1 MKASTSV
8 VTSLLLRLDSRST
21 LPLHEQIFDGVR
33 ARILS
38 GALAPGLRIPSS
50 RQLAA
55 ELDVAR
61 STVLQAL
68 DALTAEGYLVARA
81 GSCTRVAPELPI
93 VPDAR
98 SRSAALRGP
107 LLAASVRSPSP
118 AARPLNPLLAASQRA
133 PSSGAGVHGLLPT
146 PVGATVRSTKPHV
159 SRGPRLAAAARRLKP
174 APVGAPRLGA
184 APRAF
189 RPGVPALDLFP
200 TALWGR
206 TVSRVHARASTGLL
220 EGGDPAGHA
229 PLREAIATHVSVSR
243 GVRCVPEQVFV
254 TAGTQQAFDEVLRLV
269 LDPGDAVWVEDPGY
283 PGARRAVLA
292 AGGRPVPVPVDS
304 EGLDVGMGIARAPRA
319 RVALVAPSHQY
330 PLGTTLSLAR
340 RMALLQWAERSRAV
354 IIEDDYDSE
363 FRHRGRPLT
372 ALQGLDESGCV
383 VYVGTFSK
391 SMFPGLRLGF
401 LIAPPPLVDAFA
413 AARVAASAPASSLE
427 QAALA
432 AFLAEGHFAR
442 HLRRMRAAYRE
453 RGEALLD
460 ALLAECAGALTPR
473 PCDTGMQ
480 VCASLAAPLSDLR
493 VRDEAARLGVEVA
506 ALSDYF
512 LGRRR
517 ESGLVF
523 GFGGVRPD
531 DLRAGA
537 STLARALEAARRR

>member
-1 MKASTSV
+1 MKTSNGVAS
-8 VTSLLLRLDSRST
+8 SLLLRLDSRSHM
-21 LPLHEQIFDGVR
+21 PLHEQLFEGIR
-33 ARILS
+33 ARILA
-38 GALAPGLRIPSS
+38 GALAPGLRLPSS
-50 RQLAA
+50 RQLAT

-68 DALTAEGYLVARA
+68 DALTAEGYLVAQA

-93 VPDAR
+93 LSGDR
-98 SRSAALRGP
+98 SREPGR
-107 LLAASVRSPSP
+107 P
-118 AARPLNPLLAASQRA
+118 AAARAS
-133 PSSGAGVHGLLPT
+133 SSGE
-146 PVGATVRSTKPHV
+146 
-159 SRGPRLAAAARRLKP
+159 RGPRLAASARALKP
-174 APVGAPRLGA
+174 TPVGAPRLGA

-200 TALWGR
+200 TALWAR

-220 EGGDPAGHA
+220 DGGDPSGHA

-243 GVRCVPEQVFV
+243 GVRCSPEQVFI
-254 TAGTQQAFDEVLRLV
+254 TAGTQQAFDEVLRLA
-269 LDPGDAVWVEDPGY
+269 LNRGDSVWVEDPGY

-292 AGGRPVPVPVDS
+292 AGGRPVPIPVDGD
-304 EGLDVGMGIARAPRA
+304 GLDVGAGLTRAPRA

-330 PLGTTLSLAR
+330 PLGVTLSLAR
-340 RMALLQWAERSRAV
+340 RMALLRWSERTRSL

-372 ALQGLDESGCV
+372 ALQGLDDVGCV

-401 LIAPPPLVDAFA
+401 LVVPSSLVDIFS
-413 AARVAASAPASSLE
+413 AARATSPAPASTLE

-432 AFLAEGHFAR
+432 RFLAEGHFAR

-460 ALLAECAGALTPR
+460 ALVAEGSGVLAPR

-480 VCASLAAPLSDLR
+480 LCASLAAPLSDLR

-517 ESGLVF
+517 DAGLVF

-531 DLRAGA
+531 DMRTGTRA
-537 STLARALEAARRR
+537 LARAIEAARRRDLRTSPPHPRGLPR

>member
-1 MKASTSV
+1 MS
-8 VTSLLLRLDSRST
+8 SLLLRLDSRSPT
-21 LPLHEQIFDGVR
+21 PLHEQLFEGIR
-33 ARILS
+33 ARILA
-38 GALAPGLRIPSS
+38 GALAPGLRLPSS
-50 RQLAA
+50 RQLAT

-93 VPDAR
+93 LAGDRSSEPWLPAATRAPSPDAR
-98 SRSAALRGP
+98 DQGSRLADTRASGFGERGRSA
-107 LLAASVRSPSP
+107 
-118 AARPLNPLLAASQRA
+118 
-133 PSSGAGVHGLLPT
+133 
-146 PVGATVRSTKPHV
+146 
-159 SRGPRLAAAARRLKP
+159 SRGPRLAASARALK
-174 APVGAPRLGA
+174 ASPVGAPRLGA

-200 TALWGR
+200 TALWAR

-220 EGGDPAGHA
+220 DGSDPSGHA
-229 PLREAIATHVSVSR
+229 PLRDAIATHVSVSR
-243 GVRCVPEQVFV
+243 GVRCSPAQVFITV
-254 TAGTQQAFDEVLRLV
+254 GTQQAFDEVLRLA
-269 LDPGDAVWVEDPGY
+269 LNPGDSVWVEDPGY
-283 PGARRAVLA
+283 PGVQRAVLA
-292 AGGRPVPVPVDS
+292 AGGRPVPIPVDGD
-304 EGLDVGMGIARAPRA
+304 GLDVSAGLTRAPRA

-330 PLGTTLSLAR
+330 PLGVTLSLAR
-340 RMALLQWAERSRAV
+340 RMALLQWAERTRSL

-372 ALQGLDESGCV
+372 ALQGLDDAGCV

-401 LIAPPPLVDAFA
+401 LVVPPLLVEVFSASRA
-413 AARVAASAPASSLE
+413 AASAPASTLE

-442 HLRRMRAAYRE
+442 HLRRMRVAYRE
-453 RGEALLD
+453 RGEALLE
-460 ALLAECAGALTPR
+460 ALRADCPDVLTPR

-480 VCASLAAPLSDLR
+480 VCASLATPLSDLR
-493 VRDEAARLGVEVA
+493 VRDEAARKGVEVA

-531 DLRAGA
+531 DMRAGTRA
-537 STLARALEAARRR
+537 LARAIEAARRHDLRPSPPHPKGPPR

>member
-1 MKASTSV
+1 MKTSTGVAS
-8 VTSLLLRLDSRST
+8 SLILRLDSRSLT
-21 LPLHEQIFDGVR
+21 PLHEQLFEGIR
-33 ARILS
+33 ARILA

-50 RQLAA
+50 RQLAT

-93 VPDAR
+93 LSGDR
-98 SRSAALRGP
+98 SREPGL
-107 LLAASVRSPSP
+107 P
-118 AARPLNPLLAASQRA
+118 AAARAS
-133 PSSGAGVHGLLPT
+133 SSGGRA
-146 PVGATVRSTKPHV
+146 
-159 SRGPRLAAAARRLKP
+159 RGPRLAASARALKST
-174 APVGAPRLGA
+174 PVGAPRLGA

-200 TALWGR
+200 TALWAR
-206 TVSRVHARASTGLL
+206 TVSRVHARASMGLL
-220 EGGDPAGHA
+220 DGGDPSGHA

-243 GVRCVPEQVFV
+243 GVRCSPAQVFI
-254 TAGTQQAFDEVLRLV
+254 TAGTQQAFDEVLRLA
-269 LDPGDAVWVEDPGY
+269 LNPGAPVWVEDPGY
-283 PGARRAVLA
+283 PGVRRAVLS
-292 AGGRPVPVPVDS
+292 AGGRPVPIPVDGD
-304 EGLDVGMGIARAPRA
+304 GLDVGAGLTRAPRA

-330 PLGTTLSLAR
+330 PLGVTLSLAR
-340 RMALLQWAERSRAV
+340 RMALLQWAERTRSL

-372 ALQGLDESGCV
+372 ALQGLDDAGCV

-401 LIAPPPLVDAFA
+401 LVVPPSLVDVFS
-413 AARVAASAPASSLE
+413 AARAASPAPASTLE

-432 AFLAEGHFAR
+432 VFLAEGHFAR

-453 RGEALLD
+453 RGEALLE
-460 ALLAECAGALTPR
+460 ALHGDCSGILTPR

-493 VRDEAARLGVEVA
+493 VRDEAARKGVEVA

-523 GFGGVRPD
+523 GFGGMRPD
-531 DLRAGA
+531 DMRAG
-537 STLARALEAARRR
+537 TRALAQALETARHRGLRSSHPKGPPR

>member
-1 MKASTSV
+1 LRQNRPYQLKVAS
-8 VTSLLLRLDSRST
+8 SLLLRLDARGATS
-21 LPLHEQIFDGVR
+21 LHEQIFEGLR
-33 ARILS
+33 SRILS

-61 STVLQAL
+61 STVIQAL
-68 DALTAEGYLVARA
+68 EALIAEGYLVARA
-81 GSCTRVAPELPI
+81 GSSTRVAPELPI
-93 VPDAR
+93 VPEQKV
-98 SRSAALRGP
+98 RSAVPRG
-107 LLAASVRSPSP
+107 
-118 AARPLNPLLAASQRA
+118 
-133 PSSGAGVHGLLPT
+133 G
-146 PVGATVRSTKPHV
+146 
-159 SRGPRLAAAARRLKP
+159 RGPRLSATARAWKAAS
-174 APVGAPRLGA
+174 PVGAPRLGV

-206 TVSRVHARASTGLL
+206 TVARVHARASTGLL
-220 EGGDPAGHA
+220 DGGDPAGLA
-229 PLREAIATHVSVSR
+229 SLREAIATHVSASR

-254 TAGTQQAFDEVLRLV
+254 TAGTQQTFDEVLRLV

-292 AGGRPVPVPVDS
+292 AGGRPVPVPVDAD
-304 EGLDVGMGIARAPRA
+304 GLDVEAGIARAPRA

-330 PLGTTLSLAR
+330 PLGSTLGLAR
-340 RMALLQWAERSRAV
+340 RMALLRWAERTRAL
-354 IIEDDYDSE
+354 ILEDDYDSE

-372 ALQGLDESGCV
+372 ALQGLDDAGCV

-391 SMFPGLRLGF
+391 SLFPGLRLGF
-401 LIAPPPLVDAFA
+401 LVAPPPLVEVFA
-413 AARVAASAPASSLE
+413 ASRALASAPVSSLE

-432 AFLAEGHFAR
+432 SFLAEGHFAR

-460 ALLAECAGALTPR
+460 ALLAECSGVLTPR

-480 VCASLAAPLSDLR
+480 LCASLAAPLSDVR

-506 ALSDYF
+506 ALSGYF

-523 GFGGVRPD
+523 GFGGVRPEA
-531 DLRAGA
+531 LRAGA
-537 STLARALEAARRR
+537 RTLARALEAARRR

>member
-1 MKASTSV
+1 MKTPTGVAS
-8 VTSLLLRLDSRST
+8 SLLLRLDSRSPT
-21 LPLHEQIFDGVR
+21 PLHEQIFEGIR
-33 ARILS
+33 ARILA
-38 GALAPGLRIPSS
+38 GALVPGLRIPSS
-50 RQLAA
+50 RQLAT
-55 ELDVAR
+55 ELAVAR

-81 GSCTRVAPELPI
+81 GSSTRVAPELPGLLEDRNRSL
-93 VPDAR
+93 VP
-98 SRSAALRGP
+98 
-107 LLAASVRSPSP
+107 
-118 AARPLNPLLAASQRA
+118 RA
-133 PSSGAGVHGLLPT
+133 P
-146 PVGATVRSTKPHV
+146 
-159 SRGPRLAAAARRLKP
+159 RGPRLASSARTLEP
-174 APVGAPRLGA
+174 APVGAPRLGS

-200 TALWGR
+200 TALWAR

-220 EGGDPAGHA
+220 DGGDPSGHA
-229 PLREAIATHVSVSR
+229 PLREAIATHVSSSR
-243 GVRCVPEQVFV
+243 GVRCVPQQVFV
-254 TAGTQQAFDEVLRLV
+254 TAGTQQAFDEILRLA

-292 AGGRPVPVPVDS
+292 AGGRPVPVSVDA
-304 EGLDVGMGIARAPRA
+304 EGLDVGAGIARAPRA

-330 PLGTTLSLAR
+330 PLGATLSLAR
-340 RMALLQWAERSRAV
+340 RMALLQWAGRTRSL

-372 ALQGLDESGCV
+372 ALQGLDDAGCV

-401 LIAPPPLVDAFA
+401 FIAPPTLVEVFS
-413 AARVAASAPASSLE
+413 AARAAASAPASALE

-432 AFLAEGHFAR
+432 VFLAEGHFAR

-453 RGEALLD
+453 RGEALLE
-460 ALLAECAGALTPR
+460 ALRADCSGVLTPR

-493 VRDEAARLGVEVA
+493 VRDEAARSGVEVA
-506 ALSDYF
+506 ALSGYF
-512 LGRRR
+512 VGRRR

-531 DLRAGA
+531 ALRAGTR
-537 STLARALEAARRR
+537 TLARVLEAVQRR

>member
-1 MKASTSV
+1 MKTSPGVAS
-8 VTSLLLRLDSRST
+8 SLLLRLDSRSPT
-21 LPLHEQIFDGVR
+21 PLHEQIFEGIR
-33 ARILS
+33 ARILA

-50 RQLAA
+50 RQFAA

-68 DALTAEGYLVARA
+68 DALTAEGYLVTRA
-81 GSCTRVAPELPI
+81 GSCTRVAPELPN
-93 VPDAR
+93 PSEDR
-98 SRSAALRGP
+98 SRSAMP
-107 LLAASVRSPSP
+107 
-118 AARPLNPLLAASQRA
+118 RA
-133 PSSGAGVHGLLPT
+133 P
-146 PVGATVRSTKPHV
+146 
-159 SRGPRLAAAARRLKP
+159 RGPRLAASARALKP
-174 APVGAPRLGA
+174 APVGAPRLGS

-200 TALWGR
+200 TALWAR

-220 EGGDPAGHA
+220 DGGDPSGHA
-229 PLREAIATHVSVSR
+229 PLREAIATHVSSSR
-243 GVRCVPEQVFV
+243 GVRCVPAQVFV
-254 TAGTQQAFDEVLRLV
+254 TAGTQQAFDEILRLA
-269 LDPGDAVWVEDPGY
+269 LDPGDSVWVEDPGY

-292 AGGRPVPVPVDS
+292 AGGRPVPVPVDA
-304 EGLDVGMGIARAPRA
+304 EGLDVGAGIALAPRA

-330 PLGTTLSLAR
+330 PLGATLSLAR
-340 RMALLQWAERSRAV
+340 RMSLLEWAERTRSL

-372 ALQGLDESGCV
+372 ALQGLDDAGCV

-401 LIAPPPLVDAFA
+401 FIAPPSLVDAFS
-413 AARVAASAPASSLE
+413 AARAAASAPASTLE

-460 ALLAECAGALTPR
+460 ALRADCSGVLTPR
-473 PCDTGMQ
+473 SCDTGMQ

-493 VRDEAARLGVEVA
+493 VRDEAAREGVEVA

-531 DLRAGA
+531 ALRAGTR
-537 STLARALEAARRR
+537 TLARVLEAAHRH

>member
-1 MKASTSV
+1 MKTSNGVAS
-8 VTSLLLRLDSRST
+8 SLLLRLDSRSST
-21 LPLHEQIFDGVR
+21 PLHEQLFEGLR

-50 RQLAA
+50 RQLAT

-68 DALTAEGYLVARA
+68 DALIAEGYLVARA
-81 GSCTRVAPELPI
+81 GSCTRVAPELP
-93 VPDAR
+93 
-98 SRSAALRGP
+98 
-107 LLAASVRSPSP
+107 LLAADVPRSGTRSPST
-118 AARPLNPLLAASQRA
+118 RLRA
-133 PSSGAGVHGLLPT
+133 
-146 PVGATVRSTKPHV
+146 
-159 SRGPRLAAAARRLKP
+159 SRGPRLADAARALKSTSS
-174 APVGAPRLGA
+174 GAPRLGA

-200 TALWGR
+200 TARWAR
-206 TVSRVHARASTGLL
+206 TVSRVHARASMGLFD
-220 EGGDPAGHA
+220 GGDPSGHA
-229 PLREAIATHVSVSR
+229 PLREAIASHVSASR
-243 GVRCVPEQVFV
+243 GVRCVPEQVFI
-254 TAGTQQAFDEVLRLV
+254 TAGTQQAFDEVLRLA
-269 LDPGDAVWVEDPGY
+269 LNPGDSVWIEDPGY
-283 PGARRAVLA
+283 PGSHRAVLA
-292 AGGRPVPVPVDS
+292 AGGRPVPIPVDG
-304 EGLDVGMGIARAPRA
+304 EGLDVSAGLARAPRA

-330 PLGTTLSLAR
+330 PLGVTLSLSR
-340 RMALLQWAERSRAV
+340 RMALLQWAERTRAW
-354 IIEDDYDSE
+354 ILEDDYDSE

-372 ALQGLDESGCV
+372 ALQGLDEAGCV

-401 LIAPPPLVDAFA
+401 LVAPPSLVDVFCAARA
-413 AARVAASAPASSLE
+413 AAPSPASTLE

-432 AFLAEGHFAR
+432 AFLADGHFAR

-460 ALLAECAGALTPR
+460 ALRADCSGVLVPR

-480 VCASLAAPLSDLR
+480 LRASLAAPLSDLR
-493 VRDEAARLGVEVA
+493 VRDEAARRGVEVA

-531 DLRAGA
+531 ALREG
-537 STLARALEAARRR
+537 TRILARALEAARRR

>member
-1 MKASTSV
+1 MKTSTGVAS
-8 VTSLLLRLDSRST
+8 SLILRLDSRSPT
-21 LPLHEQIFDGVR
+21 PLHEQLFEGIR
-33 ARILS
+33 ARILA
-38 GALAPGLRIPSS
+38 GALAPGLRLPSS
-50 RQLAA
+50 RQLAT
-55 ELDVAR
+55 ELEVAR

-68 DALTAEGYLVARA
+68 DALTAEGYLVAQA

-93 VPDAR
+93 LAGDR
-98 SRSAALRGP
+98 SHEPGL
-107 LLAASVRSPSP
+107 P
-118 AARPLNPLLAASQRA
+118 AAARAS
-133 PSSGAGVHGLLPT
+133 SV
-146 PVGATVRSTKPHV
+146 
-159 SRGPRLAAAARRLKP
+159 GPRLAASARALK
-174 APVGAPRLGA
+174 ASLVGAPRLGA

-200 TALWGR
+200 TALWAR

-220 EGGDPAGHA
+220 DGGDPSGNA

-243 GVRCVPEQVFV
+243 GVRCSSAQVFI
-254 TAGTQQAFDEVLRLV
+254 TAGTQQAFDEVLRLA
-269 LDPGDAVWVEDPGY
+269 LNRGDSVWVEDPGY

-292 AGGRPVPVPVDS
+292 AGGRPVPIPVDGD
-304 EGLDVGMGIARAPRA
+304 GLDVGAGLARAPRA

-330 PLGTTLSLAR
+330 PLGVTLSLAR
-340 RMALLQWAERSRAV
+340 RMALLQWAERTRAL

-372 ALQGLDESGCV
+372 ALQGLDDAGCV

-401 LIAPPPLVDAFA
+401 LVVPPSLVDVFS
-413 AARVAASAPASSLE
+413 AARASAPAPASTME

-432 AFLAEGHFAR
+432 VFLAEGHFAR

-453 RGEALLD
+453 RGEALLE
-460 ALLAECAGALTPR
+460 ALHSDCSGVLTPS

-480 VCASLAAPLSDLR
+480 VCASLAAPLSDLH
-493 VRDEAARLGVEVA
+493 VRDGAARLGVEVA
-506 ALSDYF
+506 ALSDYS

-531 DLRAGA
+531 DMRAGTRA
-537 STLARALEAARRR
+537 LARAIEAARRR

>member
-1 MKASTSV
+1 MKTSTGVAS
-8 VTSLLLRLDSRST
+8 SLLLRLDSRSPT
-21 LPLHEQIFDGVR
+21 PLHEQIFEGIR
-33 ARILS
+33 ARILA

-50 RQLAA
+50 RQFAS

-68 DALTAEGYLVARA
+68 EALTAEGYLVTRA
-81 GSCTRVAPELPI
+81 GSCTRVAPELPNL
-93 VPDAR
+93 PEDR
-98 SRSAALRGP
+98 SRSAAP
-107 LLAASVRSPSP
+107 RS
-118 AARPLNPLLAASQRA
+118 
-133 PSSGAGVHGLLPT
+133 
-146 PVGATVRSTKPHV
+146 
-159 SRGPRLAAAARRLKP
+159 SRGPRLGASARALKP
-174 APVGAPRLGA
+174 APVGAPRLGS

-200 TALWGR
+200 TALWAR
-206 TVSRVHARASTGLL
+206 TVARAHARASTGLL
-220 EGGDPAGHA
+220 DGGDPSGHA
-229 PLREAIATHVSVSR
+229 PLRDAIATHVSSSR

-254 TAGTQQAFDEVLRLV
+254 TAGTQQAFDEILRLA
-269 LDPGDAVWVEDPGY
+269 LDLGDSVWVEDPGY

-292 AGGRPVPVPVDS
+292 AGGRPVPVPVDA
-304 EGLDVGMGIARAPRA
+304 EGLDVGAGIARAPRA
-319 RVALVAPSHQY
+319 RVVLVAPSHQY
-330 PLGTTLSLAR
+330 PLGATLSLAR
-340 RMALLQWAERSRAV
+340 RMALLQWAERTRSL

-372 ALQGLDESGCV
+372 ALQGLDDAGCV

-401 LIAPPPLVDAFA
+401 FIAPPSLVDVIS
-413 AARVAASAPASSLE
+413 AARAAASAPASTLE

-432 AFLAEGHFAR
+432 VFLAEGHFAR

-453 RGEALLD
+453 RGEALLE
-460 ALLAECAGALTPR
+460 ALRADCSGVLTPR

-480 VCASLAAPLSDLR
+480 VCASLAAPLSDLL
-493 VRDEAARLGVEVA
+493 VRDEAARKGVEVA

-531 DLRAGA
+531 ALRAGTR
-537 STLARALEAARRR
+537 TLARVLDAVHRR

>member
-1 MKASTSV
+1 MKTSTGVAS
-8 VTSLLLRLDSRST
+8 SLLLRLDSRSST
-21 LPLHEQIFDGVR
+21 ALHEQLFEGIR
-33 ARILS
+33 ARILA

-68 DALTAEGYLVARA
+68 DALMAEGYLVARA
-81 GSCTRVAPELPI
+81 GSSTRVAPELPGLLE
-93 VPDAR
+93 DR
-98 SRSAALRGP
+98 SRSLVA
-107 LLAASVRSPSP
+107 RS
-118 AARPLNPLLAASQRA
+118 
-133 PSSGAGVHGLLPT
+133 
-146 PVGATVRSTKPHV
+146 
-159 SRGPRLAAAARRLKP
+159 SRGPRLAASARTLKTS
-174 APVGAPRLGA
+174 PVGAPRLGS

-200 TALWGR
+200 TALWAR

-220 EGGDPAGHA
+220 DGGDPSGHA
-229 PLREAIATHVSVSR
+229 PLREAIATHVSSSR
-243 GVRCVPEQVFV
+243 GVRCEPAQVFI
-254 TAGTQQAFDEVLRLV
+254 TAGTQQAFDEILRLA

-292 AGGRPVPVPVDS
+292 AGGRPVPIPVDP
-304 EGLDVGMGIARAPRA
+304 EGLDVSVGMARAPRA
-319 RVALVAPSHQY
+319 RVTLVAPSHQY
-330 PLGTTLSLAR
+330 PLGATLSLAR
-340 RMALLQWAERSRAV
+340 RMALLQWAGRTRSL

-372 ALQGLDESGCV
+372 ALQGLDDAGCV

-401 LIAPPPLVDAFA
+401 LIAPPSLVEVFSAARA
-413 AARVAASAPASSLE
+413 AAPAPASTLE

-432 AFLAEGHFAR
+432 VFLAEGHFAR

-453 RGEALLD
+453 RGEALLE
-460 ALLAECAGALTPR
+460 ALRADCSGVLTPR

-493 VRDEAARLGVEVA
+493 VRDEAARKGVEVA

-523 GFGGVRPD
+523 GFGGVHPD
-531 DLRAGA
+531 ALRAGTR
-537 STLARALEAARRR
+537 TLARALEAAHRR

>member
-1 MKASTSV
+1 MKTSTGVAS
-8 VTSLLLRLDSRST
+8 SLLLRLDSRSST
-21 LPLHEQIFDGVR
+21 PLHEQLFEGIR

-38 GALAPGLRIPSS
+38 GALAPGLRLPSS

-81 GSCTRVAPELPI
+81 GSCTRVAPELPLLTGE
-93 VPDAR
+93 R
-98 SRSAALRGP
+98 SREPGLTGAAR
-107 LLAASVRSPSP
+107 AASIGR
-118 AARPLNPLLAASQRA
+118 RQ
-133 PSSGAGVHGLLPT
+133 GA
-146 PVGATVRSTKPHV
+146 
-159 SRGPRLAAAARRLKP
+159 SRGPRLAAATRALRRS
-174 APVGAPRLGA
+174 PVGAPRLGA

-200 TALWGR
+200 TALWAR

-220 EGGDPAGHA
+220 DGGDPSGHA
-229 PLREAIATHVSVSR
+229 TLREAIATHVSVSR
-243 GVRCVPEQVFV
+243 GVRCSSEQVFI
-254 TAGTQQAFDEVLRLV
+254 TAGTQQAFDEVLRLA
-269 LDPGDAVWVEDPGY
+269 LNPGDPVWVEDPGY
-283 PGARRAVLA
+283 PGARRAVRS
-292 AGGRPVPVPVDS
+292 AGGRPVPVPVDGD
-304 EGLDVGMGIARAPRA
+304 GLDVGAGLAHAPRA

-330 PLGTTLSLAR
+330 PLGVTLSLAR
-340 RMALLQWAERSRAV
+340 RMALLQWAERTRSL

-372 ALQGLDESGCV
+372 ALQGLDDAGCV

-401 LIAPPPLVDAFA
+401 LVVPPSLVDVVS
-413 AARVAASAPASSLE
+413 AARASASAPASALE

-432 AFLAEGHFAR
+432 VFLAEGHFAR

-453 RGEALLD
+453 RGEALLE
-460 ALLAECAGALTPR
+460 ALHADCSGVLAPR

-480 VCASLAAPLSDLR
+480 VCAFLPAPLSDLR
-493 VRDEAARLGVEVA
+493 VRDEAALQGVEVA

-517 ESGLVF
+517 ESGLIF

-531 DLRAGA
+531 DMRAG
-537 STLARALEAARRR
+537 TRILARAIEAARRRGPRSSHPRAKGPPPR

>member
-1 MKASTSV
+1 MKTSTGVAS
-8 VTSLLLRLDSRST
+8 SLLLRLDSRSHA
-21 LPLHEQIFDGVR
+21 PLHEQLFEGIR
-33 ARILS
+33 ARILA
-38 GALAPGLRIPSS
+38 GALAPGLRLPSS
-50 RQLAA
+50 RQLAT

-61 STVLQAL
+61 STVLQAM
-68 DALTAEGYLVARA
+68 DALTAEGYLVAQA

-93 VPDAR
+93 LSGDR
-98 SRSAALRGP
+98 SREPGL
-107 LLAASVRSPSP
+107 P
-118 AARPLNPLLAASQRA
+118 AAARAS
-133 PSSGAGVHGLLPT
+133 SSG
-146 PVGATVRSTKPHV
+146 
-159 SRGPRLAAAARRLKP
+159 RGPRLAASARALKASP
-174 APVGAPRLGA
+174 IGAPRLGA

-200 TALWGR
+200 TALWAR

-220 EGGDPAGHA
+220 DGGDPSGHA
-229 PLREAIATHVSVSR
+229 PLREAVAIHVSVSR
-243 GVRCVPEQVFV
+243 GVRCSSEQVFI
-254 TAGTQQAFDEVLRLV
+254 TAGTQQAFDEVLRLA
-269 LDPGDAVWVEDPGY
+269 LNPGDSVWVEDPGY

-292 AGGRPVPVPVDS
+292 AGGRPVPIPVDGD
-304 EGLDVGMGIARAPRA
+304 GLDVGEGLAHAPRA

-330 PLGTTLSLAR
+330 PLGVTLSLAR
-340 RMALLQWAERSRAV
+340 RMALLQWAERTRSL

-363 FRHRGRPLT
+363 FRHRGRPFT
-372 ALQGLDESGCV
+372 ALQGLDDAGCV

-401 LIAPPPLVDAFA
+401 LVVPPSLVDVFSAARA
-413 AARVAASAPASSLE
+413 AAPAPASTLE

-432 AFLAEGHFAR
+432 LFLVEGHFAR

-453 RGEALLD
+453 RGEALLE
-460 ALLAECAGALTPR
+460 ALHADCSGVLTPR

-480 VCASLAAPLSDLR
+480 VCASLASPLSDLR

-517 ESGLVF
+517 ESGLIF

-531 DLRAGA
+531 ALREGTR
-537 STLARALEAARRR
+537 TLARALEAARLRPPQWKGRTR

>member
-1 MKASTSV
+1 MKTSTGVAS
-8 VTSLLLRLDSRST
+8 SLLLRLDSRSPT
-21 LPLHEQIFDGVR
+21 PLHEQLFEGIR
-33 ARILS
+33 ARILA
-38 GALAPGLRIPSS
+38 GALAPGLRLPSS
-50 RQLAA
+50 RQLAT

-81 GSCTRVAPELPI
+81 GSCTRVAPALPI
-93 VPDAR
+93 
-98 SRSAALRGP
+98 
-107 LLAASVRSPSP
+107 LAGDRIREPGLPVAT
-118 AARPLNPLLAASQRA
+118 RA
-133 PSSGAGVHGLLPT
+133 PSSDARDPRSRLAATRASGSGA
-146 PVGATVRSTKPHV
+146 
-159 SRGPRLAAAARRLKP
+159 RGPRLAASARALK
-174 APVGAPRLGA
+174 ASPVGAPRLGA

-200 TALWGR
+200 TALWAR

-220 EGGDPAGHA
+220 DGGDPSGHA
-229 PLREAIATHVSVSR
+229 PLRDAIATHVSVSR
-243 GVRCVPEQVFV
+243 GVRCSPAQVFI
-254 TAGTQQAFDEVLRLV
+254 TAGTQQAFDEVLRLA
-269 LDPGDAVWVEDPGY
+269 LDPGDSVWVEDPGY
-283 PGARRAVLA
+283 PGVRRAVLS
-292 AGGRPVPVPVDS
+292 AGGRPVPIPVDGD
-304 EGLDVGMGIARAPRA
+304 GLDVSAGLARAPRA

-330 PLGTTLSLAR
+330 PLGVTLSLAR
-340 RMALLQWAERSRAV
+340 RMALLQWAERTRSL

-372 ALQGLDESGCV
+372 ALQGLDDSGCV

-401 LIAPPPLVDAFA
+401 LVVPPSLVEVFS
-413 AARVAASAPASSLE
+413 AARAAASAPASSLE

-453 RGEALLD
+453 RGEALLE
-460 ALLAECAGALTPR
+460 ALRADCPGVLTPR

-480 VCASLAAPLSDLR
+480 VCASLAASLSDLR
-493 VRDEAARLGVEVA
+493 VRDEAARKGVEVA
-506 ALSDYF
+506 ALSGYF

-531 DLRAGA
+531 DMRAGTRA
-537 STLARALEAARRR
+537 LARAIEAARRNDLRPSPPHPKGSPR

>member
-1 MKASTSV
+1 MKTSMGVAS
-8 VTSLLLRLDSRST
+8 SLLLRLDTRSAV
-21 LPLHEQIFDGVR
+21 PLHEQIFEGIR

-38 GALAPGLRIPSS
+38 GALAPGLRLPSS
-50 RQLAA
+50 RQLAV

-61 STVLQAL
+61 STVLQAV
-68 DALTAEGYLVARA
+68 DALTSEGYLVARA

-93 VPDAR
+93 VPEV
-98 SRSAALRGP
+98 RGRTTVSP
-107 LLAASVRSPSP
+107 LAADVAQVAKSVRSKTRAS
-118 AARPLNPLLAASQRA
+118 LLSDERGGRVILE
-133 PSSGAGVHGLLPT
+133 PRSGARARGGV
-146 PVGATVRSTKPHV
+146 S
-159 SRGPRLAAAARRLKP
+159 S
-174 APVGAPRLGA
+174 PVGAPRLGS

-206 TVSRVHARASTGLL
+206 TVSRVHSRASTALL
-220 EGGDPAGHA
+220 DGGDPAGHA
-229 PLREAIATHVSVSR
+229 SLREAIATHVSSSR
-243 GVRCVPEQVFV
+243 GVHCAPEQVFI
-254 TAGTQQAFDEVLRLV
+254 TGGTQQAIDEILRLAV
-269 LDPGDAVWVEDPGY
+269 RPGESVWVEDPGY
-283 PGARRAVLA
+283 SGARRAVLS
-292 AGGRPVPVPVDS
+292 AGAKPVPVPVDS
-304 EGLDVGMGIARAPRA
+304 EGLDVALGIARAPRA
-319 RVALVAPSHQY
+319 RAAVVVPSHQY
-330 PLGTTLSLAR
+330 PLGSTLSLAR
-340 RMALLQWAERSRAV
+340 RMALLQWAKRSRAV

-372 ALQGLDESGCV
+372 ALQGLDDWGCV

-401 LIAPPPLVDAFA
+401 FIAPPAWVEVVAS
-413 AARVAASAPASSLE
+413 ARSTASAPASSLE

-432 AFLAEGHFAR
+432 AFLSGGHFAR
-442 HLRRMRAAYRE
+442 HLRRMRVAYRE

-460 ALLAECAGALTPR
+460 ALRADCAGALTPR

-480 VCASLAAPLSDLR
+480 VCASLAAPWSDVR

-523 GFGGVRPD
+523 GFGCVRPEA
-531 DLRAGA
+531 LRAG
-537 STLARALEAARRR
+537 TQLLARALDAARPR

>member
-1 MKASTSV
+1 MKTSTGVAS
-8 VTSLLLRLDSRST
+8 SLLLRLDARSPT
-21 LPLHEQIFDGVR
+21 PLHEQLFEGIR
-33 ARILS
+33 ARILA
-38 GALAPGLRIPSS
+38 GALAPGLRLPSS
-50 RQLAA
+50 RQLAT

-81 GSCTRVAPELPI
+81 GSCTRVAPELPG
-93 VPDAR
+93 PLEDR
-98 SRSAALRGP
+98 SRSL
-107 LLAASVRSPSP
+107 VNRS
-118 AARPLNPLLAASQRA
+118 
-133 PSSGAGVHGLLPT
+133 
-146 PVGATVRSTKPHV
+146 
-159 SRGPRLAAAARRLKP
+159 SRGPRLAASTRMPKA

-200 TALWGR
+200 TALWAR

-220 EGGDPAGHA
+220 DGGDPSGHA
-229 PLREAIATHVSVSR
+229 PLREAISTHVSVSR
-243 GVRCVPEQVFV
+243 GVRCSPEQVFI
-254 TAGTQQAFDEVLRLV
+254 TAGTQQAFDEVLRLA
-269 LDPGDAVWVEDPGY
+269 LNPGDSVWVEDPGY
-283 PGARRAVLA
+283 PGVRRAVLS
-292 AGGRPVPVPVDS
+292 AGGRPVPIPVDGD
-304 EGLDVGMGIARAPRA
+304 GLDVAAGLARAPRA

-330 PLGTTLSLAR
+330 PLGVTLSLAR
-340 RMALLQWAERSRAV
+340 RMALLQWAGRTRSL

-372 ALQGLDESGCV
+372 ALQGLDDAGCV

-401 LIAPPPLVDAFA
+401 LVVPPSLVDLFS
-413 AARVAASAPASSLE
+413 AARAAGSAPASMME

-432 AFLAEGHFAR
+432 GFLAEGHFAR

-453 RGEALLD
+453 RGEALVD
-460 ALLAECAGALTPR
+460 ALVSECSGVLAPR

-480 VCASLAAPLSDLR
+480 LCASLAAPLSDLR

-517 ESGLVF
+517 DAGLVF

-531 DLRAGA
+531 ALREGTR
-537 STLARALEAARRR
+537 TLARALEAARRR